1 MSAAAASRTQ
11 LARTLQTAY
20 ADGLISQRT
29 LSLRLDQ
36 VLHSR
41 LVEPGRLVGD
51 LYLRSPTHSFRDR
64 ISQTMNTV
72 IGRLGGLFGDLTQD
86 TVTLLALD
94 WSAEPRELLVGRSSR
109 CDVVISEMSVSR
121 RHARLICRDA
131 KWVLQDLDST
141 NGSHLNGRRVGRC
154 ELRPGDEL
162 YLGQARLRVD

>member
-1 MSAAAASRTQ
+1 MGAAAGSRTQ
-11 LARTLQTAY
+11 LTKTLQAAY

-29 LSLRLDQ
+29 LSIRLDQ

-41 LVEPGRLVGD
+41 LVEPERLVGD
-51 LYLRSPTHSFRDR
+51 LYLRSHSHGFKDR
-64 ISQTMNTV
+64 VSQTMSTF
-72 IGRLGGLFGDLTQD
+72 ISRFGEMFGDPRQD

-94 WSAEPRELLVGRSSR
+94 WTAEPRELLVGRSSG
-109 CDVVISEMSVSR
+109 CDIVICDRTVSR

-141 NGSHLNGRRVGRC
+141 NGSQLNGRPVGRC